1 MNRRDLLAFG
11 SVSLAATALTP
22 FSAHAQ
28 SKYPERP
35 IKLMVAFSAGGVNDV
50 VGRQWADRVRILL
63 GTVYVENQGGGTGT
77 IATGEVARAQPD
89 GYTVLLGSTSTLV
102 LNPMTMAKVPYD
114 AIKDFTPVAIL
125 CVSTTSIVVHASVPA
140 KTLKEFIA
148 YAKANSGKLSY
159 GSAGTGT
166 MSNLSG
172 ELFKQLTGLTD
183 LVHIPYKGAGPGIT
197 DLVSGHIP
205 AMTPNITGQVLELHR
220 TGKIRILAVNAPQ
233 RLQAAP
239 EIPTAIEEGLPG
251 MIGQLFLGLFVPAA
265 TPKAIVDRIGDA
277 TRTALAEPEFQKV
290 LLASGLE
297 ASSMSDTEK
306 AQRFIAE
313 ETARWAPV
321 VKALGLQGGVTG
333 RAPRVFSAVMPACSA
348 VVPAEARGRQS
359 RSLAARSESPR
370 TRSSASRRNALRSTL
385 LVEASGSSSTNQT
398 KRGCW

>member
-1 MNRRDLLAFG
+1 MNRRDLLACG
-11 SVSLAATALTP
+11 LAALSTTALMP
-22 FSAHAQ
+22 LSASAQ

-50 VGRQWADRVRILL
+50 VGRQWADRMKTLL

-89 GYTVLLGSTSTLV
+89 GHTILLGSTSTMV
-102 LNPMTMAKVPYD
+102 LNPMTMARVPYD
-114 AIKDFTPVAIL
+114 AVKDFTPVAIL

-148 YAKANSGKLSY
+148 YAKANAGKLSY

-172 ELFKQLTGLTD
+172 ELFKQLAGLND
-183 LVHIPYKGAGPGIT
+183 LVHIPYKGAGPGLT

-205 AMTPNITGQVLELHR
+205 AMSPNITGQVLELHR
-220 TGKIRILAVNAPQ
+220 TGKIRILAVNAAE
-233 RLQAAP
+233 RLKAAP

-251 MIGQLFLGLFVPAA
+251 MIGQLFLGLFVPKA

-277 TRTALAEPEFQKV
+277 TRLAMADQEFQKV

-297 ASSMSDTEK
+297 ASAMSSTEA

-321 VKALGLQGGVTG
+321 VKAAG
-333 RAPRVFSAVMPACSA
+333 FK
-348 VVPAEARGRQS
+348 
-359 RSLAARSESPR
+359 
-370 TRSSASRRNALRSTL
+370 
-385 LVEASGSSSTNQT
+385 VE
-398 KRGCW
+398 

>member
-1 MNRRDLLAFG
+1 MNRRELLALG
-11 SVSLAATALTP
+11 SAALAGALTP
-22 FSAHAQ
+22 RHAAAQ
-28 SKYPERP
+28 GNYPERP

-50 VGRQWADRVRILL
+50 VGRQWAERVRTLL

-89 GYTVLLGSTSTLV
+89 GHTILLGSTSTMV
-102 LNPMTMAKVPYD
+102 LNPITMAKLPYD
-114 AIKDFTPVAIL
+114 AVKDFTPVAIIA
-125 CVSTTSIVVHASVPA
+125 VSTTSIVVHQSVPV
-140 KTLKEFIA
+140 KTLPELIA
-148 YAKANSGKLSY
+148 YAKANRGKLSY

-172 ELFKQLTGLTD
+172 ELFKQLTGLSD

-220 TGKIRILAVNAPQ
+220 TGKIRILAANAPE
-233 RLQAAP
+233 RLKAAP

-277 TRTALAEPEFQKV
+277 TRAALADPEFQKV

-297 ASSMSDTEK
+297 ASSMSNTDK
-306 AQRFIAE
+306 AQRFVAE

-321 VKALGLQGGVTG
+321 
-333 RAPRVFSAVMPACSA
+333 
-348 VVPAEARGRQS
+348 
-359 RSLAARSESPR
+359 
-370 TRSSASRRNALRSTL
+370 
-385 LVEASGSSSTNQT
+385 
-398 KRGCW
+398 